1 MNKIEEFILK
11 SIRKLYLLVFHR
23 ECKTSIVE
31 NDPDIASD
39 MIYELLSADKP
50 CMVARFGGFELTI
63 VVNYLGVN
71 NQKPSILKYIL
82 GKQPQWWWNKSLMH
96 SMQNNAGF
104 FPPTEEKLSQ
114 FCEMMLIDS
123 KEVDL
128 IGSWL
133 EDEDLILKEHKTI
146 KKVKLLCLEPYWSK
160 KPWSRILEGKKILV
174 VHPFSED
181 IIAQY
186 NNHREQ
192 LFENKSV
199 LPKFASLRVVK
210 AVQSIGGD
218 SNGFKDWFE
227 ALECMKQEMDS
238 EPYDIALIG
247 CGAYGFPLAAH
258 AKRTGHK
265 AVHLGGALQL
275 LFGIKGKRWANSN
288 YATEWGMPPSDL
300 YLKLFERKEWIWPSP
315 NSKPSNAKAVE
326 NGCYW

>member
-11 SIRKLYLLVFHR
+11 SIRKLYLLVFPR
-23 ECKTSIVE
+23 ECKTSLVE
-31 NDPDIASD
+31 NDPDIASE
-39 MIYELLSADKP
+39 MIYELLSTDMP
-50 CMVARFGGFELTI
+50 CMIARYGSTELSCL
-63 VVNYLGVN
+63 VNYLGVRN
-71 NQKPSILKYIL
+71 SNPSVWKYISN
-82 GKQPQWWWNKSLMH
+82 KQSQWWWNKNIMLQ
-96 SMQNNAGF
+96 MQRWSGF
-104 FPPTEEKLSQ
+104 FPPTEEKLSH
-114 FCEMMLIDS
+114 FCEMMLRDS

-133 EDEDLILKEHKTI
+133 EDEDLILKEHETI
-146 KKVKLLCLEPYWSK
+146 KKVKLVCLEPYWSK
-160 KPWSRILEGKKILV
+160 KPWSRALEGKKVLV
-174 VHPFSED
+174 VHPFSEE

-210 AVQSIGGD
+210 AVQSLGGE

-227 ALECMKQEMDS
+227 ALEWMKQEMDR

-258 AKRTGHK
+258 AKRAGHK

-275 LFGIKGKRWANSN
+275 LFGIKGKRWVNSN
-288 YATEWGMPPSDL
+288 YATMWGMTPNDL

-315 NSKPSNAKAVE
+315 NSKPSNANAVE

>member
-23 ECKTSIVE
+23 ECKTSLVE
-31 NDPDIASD
+31 NDPDIASE
-39 MIYELLSADKP
+39 MIYDLLSADKP
-50 CMVARFGGFELTI
+50 CMVARYGGFELST
-63 VVNYLGVN
+63 VVNYLGVKN
-71 NQKPSILKYIL
+71 RKPSILKYIL
-82 GKQPQWWWNKSLMH
+82 GKQQQWWWNKNLMQ

-114 FCEMMLIDS
+114 FCEMMLRDS

-133 EDEDLILKEHKTI
+133 EDENIILKERETI
-146 KKVKLLCLEPYWSK
+146 KKVKLVYLEPYWSK
-160 KPWSRILEGKKILV
+160 KPWSRVLEGKKVLV
-174 VHPFSED
+174 VHPFSDD

-210 AVQSIGGD
+210 AVQSLGGD
-218 SNGFKDWFE
+218 SHGFKDWFE
-227 ALECMKQEMDS
+227 ALEWMKQEMDK

-258 AKRTGHK
+258 SKRTGHK
-265 AVHLGGALQL
+265 AIHLGGALQL
-275 LFGIKGKRWANSN
+275 LFGIRGKRWEDPN
-288 YATEWGMPPSDL
+288 YGVKVWGLPYGFYINLMNDYWVRPGSDL
-300 YLKLFERKEWIWPSP
+300 KPLK
-315 NSKPSNAKAVE
+315 AQDVE
-326 NGCYW
+326 GACYW

>member
-1 MNKIEEFILK
+1 MNRIEEFILK

-23 ECKTSIVE
+23 ECKTSLVE
-31 NDPDIASD
+31 NDPDIASE
-39 MIYELLSADKP
+39 MIYELLSTDRP
-50 CMVARFGGFELTI
+50 CMIARYGSTELSCF
-63 VVNYLGVN
+63 VNYLGIRN
-71 NQKPSILKYIL
+71 SNPSVWKYISN
-82 GKQPQWWWNKSLMH
+82 KQSQWWWNKNIMLQ
-96 SMQNNAGF
+96 MQRWSGF
-104 FPPTEEKLSQ
+104 FPPTEEKLSH
-114 FCEMMLIDS
+114 FCEMMLRDS

-160 KPWSRILEGKKILV
+160 KPWSRVLEGKKVLV
-174 VHPFSED
+174 VHPFSEE

-199 LPKFASLRVVK
+199 LPQFASLRVVK
-210 AVQSIGGD
+210 AVQSLGGE

-227 ALECMKQEMDS
+227 ALEWMKQEMDK

-275 LFGIKGKRWANSN
+275 LFGIKGKRWTKSN
-288 YATEWGMPPSDL
+288 YATEWGMTPNDL

-315 NSKPSNAKAVE
+315 NSKPSNANAVE